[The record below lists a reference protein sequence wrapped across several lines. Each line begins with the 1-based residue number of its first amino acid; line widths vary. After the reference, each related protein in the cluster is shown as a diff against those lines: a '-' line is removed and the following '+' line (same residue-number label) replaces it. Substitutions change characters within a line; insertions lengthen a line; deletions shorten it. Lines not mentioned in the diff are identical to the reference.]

1 MEESLS
7 DSLITILSA
16 LQTATQRNDTN
27 CLKLINKE
35 ANLLIERVKEIEEKL
50 KEIEKQ

>member
-35 ANLLIERVKEIEEKL
+35 ANLLIERVKKIEEKL

>member
-16 LQTATQRNDTN
+16 LQTATQRNDTS

-35 ANLLIERVKEIEEKL
+35 ANLLIEKVKKLEETL
-50 KEIEKQ
+50 REIEKQ